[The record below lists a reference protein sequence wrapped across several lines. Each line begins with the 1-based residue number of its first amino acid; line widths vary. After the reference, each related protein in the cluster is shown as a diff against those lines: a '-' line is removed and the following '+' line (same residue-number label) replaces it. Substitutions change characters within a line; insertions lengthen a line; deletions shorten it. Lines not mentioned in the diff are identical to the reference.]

1 MRRRLIQSTL
11 AVVLVVIAVFGV
23 SLVIVETRT
32 IGASA
37 QERVDL
43 EALRLASIVDSRILG
58 DEQINAEILEDQVT
72 DQRYARVAIPGRDPI
87 EVGTKPTG
95 EVIQSKEA
103 VGEEGETV
111 VVEEP
116 RSSITREVG
125 RTFLIIGAVALLA
138 VIAAVLLAVRQA
150 NRLASPL
157 TDLAETAER
166 LGSGDPRP
174 RHKRYG
180 VPELDRV
187 ADVLDSSAERIARML
202 TAERRLAA
210 DASHQL
216 RTPLTALSMRLEEIT
231 LTDDPDTV
239 KEEATIA
246 LGQVERL
253 TDVVQRLLTNSRDP
267 RTGSAVTFDL
277 DEVINQQLAE
287 WRPAYRSVGRAI
299 VSSGKRHL
307 QAVGTPGA
315 VAQVLAALIENSL
328 MHGGGTVA
336 LRTRVTGNQAV
347 VEVTDEGEESPPSSA
362 PGSSSGPSVAKTRP
376 VSASLWPVI
385 WRRRTAD
392 GSKCSRRSR
401 RSSACSCPVRR
412 RSGRQRGR
420 SRRRF
425 DSRSA
430 KNARELPGRTVLR
443 QEGLRRQERFGT
455 GHGLAGRERTEHP
468 GAVGPEAEQGRD
480 TDAEELEEVA
490 LQGAVE
496 VEAVRGDVQNAVLDH
511 QADGAEQQE
520 EREFLGAA
528 ALVAVAVGEIAEAY
542 VVGDDRHH
550 RGDHTG
556 PHDLQI
562 RGAADEVEDE
572 KIDPQPQAA
581 DHPELGELPCQPV
594 DTLAYHAARRGM
606 CPA

>member
-32 IGASA
+32 ISNSA
-37 QERVDL
+37 QERVES
-43 EALRLASIVDSRILG
+43 EAVRLASIVDSRILAAENVNA
-58 DEQINAEILEDQVT
+58 DVLRNPVSKEQYAEI
-72 DQRYARVAIPGRDPI
+72 RVPGRSAI
-87 EVGTKPTG
+87 EIGTKPEG
-95 EVIQSKEA
+95 EVIRSTQR
-103 VGEEGETV
+103 GEEGEIVT
-111 VVEEP
+111 VEEP
-116 RSSITREVG
+116 RSAVTREVG
-125 RTFLIIGAVALLA
+125 RTLLIIGLVALLA
-138 VIAAVLLAVRQA
+138 VVAAVLLAVRQA

-187 ADVLDSSAERIARML
+187 ADVLDSSAERIGRML

-253 TDVVQRLLTNSRDP
+253 TDVVERLLTNARDP
-267 RTGSAVTFDL
+267 RTGSAVSFDL
-277 DEVINQQLAE
+277 DEVIQQQLAE

-307 QAVGTPGA
+307 RAVGTPGA

-347 VEVTDEGEESPPSSA
+347 VEVTDEG
-362 PGSSSGPSVAKTRP
+362 PGVPGDLGARIFERTISGRNSTGIGLAVARDL
-376 VSASLWPVI
+376 AE
-385 WRRRTAD
+385 AD
-392 GSKCSRRSR
+392 GGRLELLQSQPPVFGLFLSRT
-401 RSSACSCPVRR
+401 PP
-412 RSGRQRGR
+412 
-420 SRRRF
+420 
-425 DSRSA
+425 
-430 KNARELPGRTVLR
+430 ARKP
-443 QEGLRRQERFGT
+443 
-455 GHGLAGRERTEHP
+455 
-468 GAVGPEAEQGRD
+468 
-480 TDAEELEEVA
+480 
-490 LQGAVE
+490 
-496 VEAVRGDVQNAVLDH
+496 
-511 QADGAEQQE
+511 
-520 EREFLGAA
+520 
-528 ALVAVAVGEIAEAY
+528 
-542 VVGDDRHH
+542 
-550 RGDHTG
+550 
-556 PHDLQI
+556 
-562 RGAADEVEDE
+562 ADED
-572 KIDPQPQAA
+572 QPT
-581 DHPELGELPCQPV
+581 V
-594 DTLAYHAARRGM
+594 R
-606 CPA
+606 

>member
-32 IGASA
+32 ISNSA
-37 QERVDL
+37 QERVGS
-43 EALRLASIVDSRILG
+43 EAVRLASIVDSRILG
-58 DEQINAEILEDQVT
+58 SQDVTAELLKKQVT
-72 DQRYARVAIPGRDPI
+72 KDQYAVIRMPGHPPI
-87 EVGTKPTG
+87 EVGSRPQG
-95 EVIQSKEA
+95 DVIHATQA
-103 VGEEGETV
+103 GEEGELVTV
-111 VVEEP
+111 QEP
-116 RSSITREVG
+116 RSAVTREVG
-125 RTFLIIGAVALLA
+125 RTLLIIGLVALLA
-138 VIAAVLLAVRQA
+138 VVAAVLLAVRQA

-239 KEEATIA
+239 KEEANVA
-246 LGQVERL
+246 LTQVERL

-277 DEVINQQLAE
+277 DEVIQQQLAE
-287 WRPAYRSVGRAI
+287 WRPAYRGMGRAI

-347 VEVTDEGEESPPSSA
+347 VEVTDEG
-362 PGSSSGPSVAKTRP
+362 PGVPADLGARIFERTISGRNSTGIGLAVARDL
-376 VSASLWPVI
+376 AE
-385 WRRRTAD
+385 AD
-392 GSKCSRRSR
+392 GGRLELLQAQPPVFGLFLSRTPPARKPAEDS
-401 RSSACSCPVRR
+401 PTVR
-412 RSGRQRGR
+412 
-420 SRRRF
+420 
-425 DSRSA
+425 
-430 KNARELPGRTVLR
+430 
-443 QEGLRRQERFGT
+443 
-455 GHGLAGRERTEHP
+455 
-468 GAVGPEAEQGRD
+468 
-480 TDAEELEEVA
+480 
-490 LQGAVE
+490 
-496 VEAVRGDVQNAVLDH
+496 
-511 QADGAEQQE
+511 
-520 EREFLGAA
+520 
-528 ALVAVAVGEIAEAY
+528 
-542 VVGDDRHH
+542 
-550 RGDHTG
+550 
-556 PHDLQI
+556 
-562 RGAADEVEDE
+562 
-572 KIDPQPQAA
+572 
-581 DHPELGELPCQPV
+581 
-594 DTLAYHAARRGM
+594 
-606 CPA
+606 